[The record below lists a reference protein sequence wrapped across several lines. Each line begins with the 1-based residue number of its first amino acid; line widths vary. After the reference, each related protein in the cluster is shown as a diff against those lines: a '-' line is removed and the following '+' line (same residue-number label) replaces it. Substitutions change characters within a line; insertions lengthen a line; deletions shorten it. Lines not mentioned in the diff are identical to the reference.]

1 MEGSKPIPT
10 DHLGDKIVT
19 IFERGIVFHVDNH
32 CVRLST
38 ATLEKLAEAARAVI
52 DEYRDSPDIKS

>member
-1 MEGSKPIPT
+1 VEGNKPVST

-32 CVRLST
+32 CIRLSPV
-38 ATLEKLAEAARAVI
+38 TLEKLAEVARAII
-52 DEYRDSPDIKS
+52 DEYRDSPDIKP